1 MNSQNKLQE
10 NDDLLMRETPLIP
23 KIEPI
28 DIDFIKKE
36 NTEEEQC
43 FVVSG
48 IVDSMNVDEVE
59 IKKEF
64 DDTKSIENVE
74 KLKLGEPETKKDS
87 SDNGEENIIHSSS
100 KVKLFLFNFV

>member
-48 IVDSMNVDEVE
+48 IVESMNVDEVE

-74 KLKLGEPETKKDS
+74 KLKLDEPETKKDS
-87 SDNGEENIIHSSS
+87 SVNGEENIIHPSS
-100 KVKLFLFNFV
+100 KVRLFLFYFI